1 MKKKIYFSI
10 LILCVILAYSAF
22 KNLNKK
28 ARDEGPSPGGQFF
41 LRSIQSNVLKGETV
55 FDIFKKR
62 GLNMEQFSAM
72 REAAWNVHCL
82 QDIRNVQ
89 FFRRF
94 REENIEIPY
103 PHRTVYIRE
112 EKQWKE

>member
-10 LILCVILAYSAF
+10 LILCVILAYSLS
-22 KNLNKK
+22 KPQQK

-72 REAAWNVHCL
+72 REDAGMYTVCRYS
-82 QDIRNVQ
+82 QRSV
-89 FFRRF
+89 FRRF
-94 REENIEIPY
+94 GRE
-103 PHRTVYIRE
+103 H
-112 EKQWKE
+112 